1 MQEYSVHDQRA
12 GERTMDAKALTGEKD
27 GEQFQII
34 EGGCYRQGKGYLFWK
49 RAMDI
54 VCSVAG
60 LLLLWPVFL
69 ITAAAILLED
79 GGPVIYSQERT
90 GMGGKAFRMYKF
102 RSMCRDAEKKREEL
116 LRHNELDG
124 PVFKIRKDPRVTRVG
139 RFIRK
144 TSIDELPQLWNIL
157 KGEMSLVGPRP
168 LVTYE
173 TEQCNEYQKQRLLA
187 KPGLTCYWQCCG
199 RNDVPFGEWV
209 EMDLKY
215 IREASLWLDIRLVLK
230 TVWTVLKGEGA
241 Y

>member
-1 MQEYSVHDQRA
+1 
-12 GERTMDAKALTGEKD
+12 MDAKALTGEKD
-27 GEQFQII
+27 GEQFRII
-34 EGGCYRQGKGYLFWK
+34 EGGCFRQGKGYLFWK
-49 RAMDI
+49 RAMDM

-60 LLLLWPVFL
+60 LVLLWPVFL

-90 GMGGKAFRMYKF
+90 GMGGKTFRMYKF

-116 LRHNELDG
+116 LMQNELDG
-124 PVFKIRKDPRVTRVG
+124 PVFKIRKDPRITRVG
-139 RFIRK
+139 KFIRR

-173 TEQCNEYQKQRLLA
+173 TEQCDEYQKQRLLA

-215 IREASLWLDIRLVLK
+215 IREASLWLDIRLILK
-230 TVWTVLKGEGA
+230 TVRTVLKGEGA